1 MITLKQWMELVDYKI
16 TEGSDYFVNV
26 EGLYMLNSWNGEQ
39 DGFSLDIAFDPK
51 DNQKVYL
58 VEANDF
64 KNNRAYRMKDSTLEV
79 DNQAWDDVDYI
90 DLETDDDFIEKAL
103 AIKSG
108 KEYDTR
114 IKVPVEFTDEELLRY
129 MKIAHDLDITFNELM
144 ERSLREAIRN
154 IERER
159 DVIKGFE

>member
-1 MITLKQWMELVDYKI
+1 M
-16 TEGSDYFVNV
+16 F
-26 EGLYMLNSWNGEQ
+26 NSWNGEQ

-58 VEANDF
+58 VEVNDF
-64 KNNRAYRMKDSTLEV
+64 KNNRAYRMKDSTLDV
-79 DNQAWDDVDYI
+79 DNQAWDDVNYI
-90 DLETDDDFIEKAL
+90 DLETNEDFIEKAL

-144 ERSLREAIRN
+144 QRSLREAIRN
-154 IERER
+154 AERER
-159 DVIKGFE
+159 DVIKGLE

>member
-39 DGFSLDIAFDPK
+39 DGFSFDIAFDPK

-64 KNNRAYRMKDSTLEV
+64 KNNRAYRMKDSTLDV
-79 DNQAWDDVDYI
+79 GNQAWDDVDYI